1 MHRHSRGVAAHARG
15 SPPQTLTDGTIFE
28 AERPADFPAPHEVKS
43 YAEPMVLASIIIPQD
58 RISALL
64 SLMQER
70 RGVQMDMVYLDDT
83 RVLLKYEMPWAEVVT
98 DFFDVLKS
106 VSAGASIRLL
116 CVNACWV
123 GCWECHRVPVA
134 HVCTGYASFDY
145 EPIERRT
152 ADIVKVDILV
162 NGKSLDALCFVS
174 HRQKADKAG
183 RAVLQKLRTT
193 IRRQQFEV
201 VLQAAVGAK
210 VRALSR

>member
-1 MHRHSRGVAAHARG
+1 
-15 SPPQTLTDGTIFE
+15 
-28 AERPADFPAPHEVKS
+28 
-43 YAEPMVLASIIIPQD
+43 MVLASIIIPQD

-106 VSAGASIRLL
+106 VSAGASTRLL
-116 CVNACWV
+116 CVSACWV